1 MMPGVFGGSAVRHLL
16 GRLTLFGAIAAV
28 VAACSSP
35 SPTASTPVSPPG
47 NAPPP
52 SLAATQL
59 LAACLVPDNELRQI
73 KTCTQTINSGAL
85 SPQELSSALA
95 LRGTLYLR
103 LMRLTDARIDFE
115 EAKRLDPA
123 NPNIDQGLAL
133 LERAERQSTEEMK
146 TQVQATFDCTE
157 LPDLSA
163 RLAACDR
170 MIAAWPKEP
179 KLQAKALAL
188 RAIAKIHARDAAG
201 AVEDLD
207 RAIALDPGEPRH
219 RDGRIRA
226 LFIAER
232 YQEALPG
239 LQQLLAQNPYD
250 DQLKSMV
257 ATTYYVQGDLGSAFA
272 EFEGMRY
279 WEPVEGLPSARA
291 ATIEAERY
299 SGNDVFGQLAESA
312 SVPRWL
318 SILGSYRSHLMSE
331 KEFREGME
339 IYVVAAE
346 ENDVRCFVEFHVA
359 HQALVGLDRESARSG
374 FEKAVTLCRPGNFE
388 YHAAKKWLLQLTP
401 AT

>member
-1 MMPGVFGGSAVRHLL
+1 MVPVFGGRAVRHLT
-16 GRLTLFGAIAAV
+16 GRLTLFGAIAAI

-35 SPTASTPVSPPG
+35 PPAASTPVSPPQD
-47 NAPPP
+47 PPRS
-52 SLAATQL
+52 SLAAAQL
-59 LAACLVPDNELRQI
+59 LASCLVPDNELKQI

-85 SPQELSSALA
+85 SPRELSSALA

-133 LERAERQSTEEMK
+133 LERAERQSTEVME

-170 MIAAWPKEP
+170 MVALWPKEP

-207 RAIALDPGEPRH
+207 RAIALDPDEPRH

-232 YQEALPG
+232 YQEARPE

-257 ATTYYVQGDLGSAFA
+257 GTTYYVQGNLGAAFT
-272 EFEGMRY
+272 EFDEMRY
-279 WEPVEGLPSARA
+279 WESAEGLASARA

-299 SGNDVFGQLAESA
+299 SGNDIFRQLADSA
-312 SVPRWL
+312 SVPRWH
-318 SILGSYRSHLMSE
+318 SILGSYRSHLISE
-331 KEFREGME
+331 REFREGME
-339 IYVVAAE
+339 IYVLAE

-359 HQALVGLDRESARSG
+359 HQALVGLDRESAGSG
-374 FEKAVTLCRPGNFE
+374 FEKAVALCRPGNFE